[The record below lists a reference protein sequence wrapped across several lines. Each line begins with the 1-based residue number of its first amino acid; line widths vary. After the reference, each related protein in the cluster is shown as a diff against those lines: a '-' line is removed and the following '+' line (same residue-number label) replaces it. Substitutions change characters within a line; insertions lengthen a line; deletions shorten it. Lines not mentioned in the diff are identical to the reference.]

1 MLLAYIGQQITI
13 YAGYFLVVAGV
24 VGNGINILVFSTVR
38 NYRTTSCIFY
48 ILNASIWNI
57 AFITIDL
64 ISRIVMIGYGID
76 LTRTSISWCKM
87 RLFIG
92 LSITLISLTC
102 SCLSTIDQF
111 FITSQCAYLRR
122 FSNIKWAHRI
132 VLIITIVWWLHAIPV
147 LVFYN
152 ISPITKMCVSTSF
165 AYAIYYSIYSVGL
178 FSVIPVLVMAVFG
191 YLTYRNIRLTR
202 VLARQQ
208 ADRQLT
214 RMILIQLALV
224 VICLVPYGINY
235 TYYLITSNV
244 SKSENRL
251 NIENF
256 VSTVTAVV
264 VYIYFCVCSVNCL

>member
-1 MLLAYIGQQITI
+1 LVNKLQFIFGC
-13 YAGYFLVVAGV
+13 FLVVTGV
-24 VGNGINILVFSTVR
+24 VGIGINIQVFATVR
-38 NYRTTSCIFY
+38 HYRTNPCMFY
-48 ILNASIWNI
+48 ILIASIWNI

-76 LTRTSISWCKM
+76 LTRTSITWCKM
-87 RLFIG
+87 RSFVAI
-92 LSITLISLTC
+92 STTLISVTC
-102 SCLSTIDQF
+102 LCLAAIDQF
-111 FITSQCAYLRR
+111 FITSQSAYLRQ

-132 VLIITIVWWLHAIPV
+132 VLVITIVWWLYAISIP
-147 LVFYN
+147 VFYN

-191 YLTYRNIRLTR
+191 YFTYRNIHLTK
-202 VLARQQ
+202 VLAEQQ

-224 VICLVPYGINY
+224 VICLAPEGINNAY
-235 TYYLITSNV
+235 DVITSNV
-244 SKSENRL
+244 SKSGNRL

-256 VSTVTAVV
+256 ISSVVALVS
-264 VYIYFCVCSVNCL
+264 YIYFCVCLINCL